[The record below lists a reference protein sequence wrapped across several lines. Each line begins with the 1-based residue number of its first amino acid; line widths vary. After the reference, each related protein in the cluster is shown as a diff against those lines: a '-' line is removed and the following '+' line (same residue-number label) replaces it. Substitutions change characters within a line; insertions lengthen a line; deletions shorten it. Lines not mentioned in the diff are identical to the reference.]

1 MTYLVKEAKQQLSD
15 ILKNALERAFAAGS
29 LPPAEIPDFALEV
42 PGDRAH
48 GDWSCNI
55 AMASAR
61 IFRSAPVKIAQTITE
76 NADLSGSYFTRC
88 EVAGPGF
95 INFFYDARFYADVI
109 KEIHDK
115 KEEYGQSDFGGG
127 ERVLVEFVSANP
139 TGPMHIGNAR
149 GGALGDCLS
158 AVLQTAGFS
167 VGKEFYV
174 NDAGNQL
181 AKLGMS
187 LDIRYQQLFDTEHAP
202 EMPEDSYHGEDIK
215 QHAAAYAAEHGDSLL
230 HVSESER
237 RRALTDYVLPKNV
250 AKMQEDLA
258 RYGIYYD
265 KWFFESELHKS
276 GAVDETVRLLQDKG
290 LTYEQDGALW
300 YRATALG
307 GEKDEVIIRS
317 NGNPTYFIVDIAYH
331 RNKFR
336 RGYSRLIDCWGADHH
351 GHVAR
356 MKTAMDAV
364 GEDGNKLDI
373 VLYQLVNLVRGGETV
388 RMSKRTGKAIQLG
401 DLLDEVSRDSVR
413 FTFNMHEP
421 NMAMDFDL
429 DLAVQQDAQ
438 NPVYYVQYAHARICS
453 ILRNLAENGITPRAC
468 TQEELLLLTA
478 PEETELIR
486 HLSLYTDEIIRC
498 ASRLDPSG
506 VTRYVINLATL
517 FHKFYNAC
525 RVKGED
531 EPLMQ
536 ARISLCT
543 ATRQVI
549 QNVLHMLNVSVPD
562 HM

>member
-1 MTYLVKEAKQQLSD
+1 MSQLVATATAQLR
-15 ILKNALERAFAAGS
+15 KALEQAMSQAIEKGQLPQAA
-29 LPPAEIPDFALEV
+29 LPEIALEV
-42 PGDRAH
+42 PADRSH
-48 GDWSCNI
+48 GDWSCNA
-55 AMASAR
+55 AMAGAR
-61 IFRSAPVKIAQTITE
+61 TFRMAPAKIAQAIQE
-76 NADLSGSYFTRC
+76 NLDLSDTYFSKC
-88 EVAGPGF
+88 EIAGPGF
-95 INFFYDARFYADVI
+95 LNFTYEPRFYGEVLQD
-109 KEIHDK
+109 IHKLEKD
-115 KEEYGQSDFGGG
+115 YGRSDFGGG
-127 ERVLVEFVSANP
+127 KRVLVEFVSANP

-187 LDIRYQQLFDTEHAP
+187 LDIRYQQLFDPEHAP